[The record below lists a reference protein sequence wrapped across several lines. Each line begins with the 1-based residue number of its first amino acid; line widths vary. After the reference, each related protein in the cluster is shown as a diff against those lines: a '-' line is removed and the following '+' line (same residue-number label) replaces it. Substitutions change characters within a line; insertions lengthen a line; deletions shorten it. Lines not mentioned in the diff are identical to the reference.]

1 MFKRPFEVYLLCAL
15 LLLLSI
21 GALYGGGALILKPD
35 GSFLQMQPWLNKI
48 PFPDFF
54 IPGIVLFV
62 FNGLLPLLVVVG
74 LLFKPNW
81 IALNVLNIYSD
92 KHWSWTF
99 ALYSGIITI
108 TWIIV
113 QQLVTEYFV
122 LQPIVALTGLV
133 IMVLTLM
140 PRVTKHYRL

>member
-1 MFKRPFEVYLLCAL
+1 MFKRPFEVYLLCVL
-15 LLLLSI
+15 LLFLSI

-48 PFPDFF
+48 PFPDFL

-81 IALNVLNIYSD
+81 MALNVLNIYSD

-113 QQLVTEYFV
+113 QQFVTEYFV
-122 LQPIVALTGLV
+122 LQPIVAFTGLL

-140 PRVTKHYRL
+140 PRVIKHYSL